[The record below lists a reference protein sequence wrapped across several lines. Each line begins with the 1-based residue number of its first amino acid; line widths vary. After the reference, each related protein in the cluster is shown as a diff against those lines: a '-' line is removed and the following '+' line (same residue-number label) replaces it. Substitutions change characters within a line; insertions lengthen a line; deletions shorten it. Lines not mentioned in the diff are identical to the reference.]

1 MRRCNW
7 SDLLEGSF
15 RLEHAYSRRT
25 RPRNRVQGSA
35 TRPRATNSLVLYLE
49 GWAEVLPPGAG
60 MRAVPGCLVYYPAG
74 SLYQAAVDVPRTLY
88 DQVEFS
94 LLDAAGEEVGL
105 ADSPTVIS
113 PDCSAVYR
121 VKLAEM
127 VRAHEHGGLAS
138 GLKSNALLY
147 DLLYHVVLDRFMEES
162 KLSGYQRILPAILH
176 LEKHCVDNV
185 TVAHLAAMSGLS
197 VSSFRRAFG
206 RYSGLSPVEYRNGLR
221 IRRACDLLK
230 VGEHNVSEVAELTG
244 FGNVQYFSRVFR
256 QVTGKAPSDVLHPPM
271 ARDH

>member
-15 RLEHAYSRRT
+15 RLEHVYSRRT
-25 RPRNRVQGSA
+25 RPRNHIQGSA

-49 GWAEVLPPGAG
+49 GQAETLPPAAG
-60 MRAVPGCLVYYPAG
+60 FRAVPGCLAYYPAG
-74 SLYQAAVDVPRTLY
+74 SLYQAAVEVPHTLY

-94 LLDAAGEEVGL
+94 LVDAQGEEVGL
-105 ADSPTVIS
+105 ADLPTVIF
-113 PDCSAVYR
+113 PECSAVYR

-127 VRAHEHGGLAS
+127 VRVHEQGGLAS
-138 GLKSNALLY
+138 GLKCNALLY

-162 KLSGYQRILPAILH
+162 RLSGYQRILPAILH
-176 LEKHCVDNV
+176 LEKHYVDNV
-185 TVAHLAAMSGLS
+185 TVTQLARLSGLS
-197 VSSFRRAFG
+197 VSSFRRLFG
-206 RYSGLSPVEYRNGLR
+206 RYSGLGPVEYRNSLR
-221 IRRACDLLK
+221 IRLACDLLK

-256 QVTGKAPSDVLHPPM
+256 RATGRAPSEILHRHWPG
-271 ARDH
+271 